1 MDLFRAL
8 DISASA
14 LAAQRTRIEVI
25 TENLANTDSTVTA
38 TGRPYQRKVVKL
50 QAVGPADTFPATFG
64 ADAAPQGGVRVA
76 EVAQL
81 QDPPRRVYQ
90 PGHPQAGPDGF
101 VELPNM
107 NPLVEMTDMLSS
119 TRAYEANVTAFQATK
134 TMATKLLELLR

>member
-14 LAAQRTRIEVI
+14 LAAQRTRMEVI
-25 TENLANTDSTVTA
+25 TENLANADTA
-38 TGRPYQRKVVKL
+38 VGANGRPYQRKVVRL
-50 QAVGPADTFPATFG
+50 QSIEPESFPSALG
-64 ADAAPQGGVRVA
+64 RAGSPRGGVQVTGVT
-76 EVAQL
+76 ET

-101 VELPNM
+101 LELPNL
-107 NPLVEMTDMLSS
+107 NPLVEMVDMLAS

-134 TMATKLLELLR
+134 SMAAKLIELLR